1 MLKETMKTIQALRE
15 KIANLATQSNN
26 LLANKGDQTW
36 TKEEQAQF
44 DGFVNEIELAKGQIR
59 ALEKM
64 REIEADNYFAAAPA
78 GNANDTEI
86 TSLVAVALY
95 MRQGSNVTAEQA
107 VAIRNAMST
116 TVATEGGYTVPTEIA
131 KMVIE
136 RLKAFGGMREVAE
149 VITTETGTGLN
160 FPTSD
165 GTGEEG
171 EIVGENQPV
180 TGLDVTFGTVPLNTF
195 MYSSKKIALPLQL
208 IQDSAIDVIALVINR
223 LATRI
228 ARIQNRH
235 YTVGGGTTQPD
246 GMIPKAGI
254 GKIGASGQTVT
265 ITYDD
270 LVDLKHSINRAYRSA
285 AKFMMND
292 LSVST
297 VSKLKDTTGRPI
309 WVPSVDVGAPDSLL
323 GFAVAINDDMAVMAA
338 NAKSIAFGD
347 FSKYMIRDVAN
358 TTTMRRFDDSAFAL
372 LGQVGFCGWTRSGG
386 NLVEPA
392 AVKVYTNSAT

>member
-1 MLKETMKTIQALRE
+1 MPKENMKTIQALRE
-15 KIANLATQSNN
+15 KIAALATQSNN

-36 TKEEQAQF
+36 TKEDQAQF
-44 DGFVNEIELAKGQIR
+44 DGFINEIELVKGQIR

-64 REIEADNYFAAAPA
+64 RELDADNYFKDAPA
-78 GNANDTEI
+78 VDNNNAEI

-95 MRQGSNVTAEQA
+95 MRQGSNVTTEQA

-180 TGLDVTFGTVPLNTF
+180 TGQDIAFGTVPLNTF

-235 YTVGGGTTQPD
+235 YTVGTGTTQPD
-246 GMIPKAGI
+246 GMIPKAGV
-254 GKIGASGQTVT
+254 GKIGATGQTVT

-285 AKFMMND
+285 
-292 LSVST
+292 
-297 VSKLKDTTGRPI
+297 
-309 WVPSVDVGAPDSLL
+309 
-323 GFAVAINDDMAVMAA
+323 
-338 NAKSIAFGD
+338 
-347 FSKYMIRDVAN
+347 
-358 TTTMRRFDDSAFAL
+358 
-372 LGQVGFCGWTRSGG
+372 
-386 NLVEPA
+386 
-392 AVKVYTNSAT
+392 

>member
-44 DGFVNEIELAKGQIR
+44 DGFVNEIELVKGQIR

-78 GNANDTEI
+78 GNTNDTEI

-297 VSKLKDTTGRPI
+297 VSKLKDTAGRPI

>member
-1 MLKETMKTIQALRE
+1 MKTIQALRE

-44 DGFVNEIELAKGQIR
+44 DGFVNEIELVKGQIR

-64 REIEADNYFAAAPA
+64 REIDADNYFAAAPA

-180 TGLDVTFGTVPLNTF
+180 NGQDVTFGTVPLNTF

-235 YTVGGGTTQPD
+235 YTVGTGTTQPD